1 MLMSTVRLLV
11 LGSILKQG
19 TSHGYAVYSEITSW
33 HAETW
38 TNVKPGSIYHAL
50 DRLRLQ
56 GLIKKVNSKDSVKLG
71 PSRTEYEITRQ
82 GKNEFTKLLESALV
96 SINIQHFAVGIAFM
110 EMFSREKVI
119 KLLEKRCI
127 AFDSS
132 VNFLESLSTDEFTQ
146 KPSMHPELVGIWI
159 SYVKNEV
166 SSTKRILINL
176 RAGKYAFKSKIT
188 KEHENEIS

>member
-1 MLMSTVRLLV
+1 MSTVRLLV

-56 GLIKKVNSKDSVKLG
+56 RLIKKVNSKDSVKLG

-82 GKNEFTKLLESALV
+82 GKDEFTKLLESALV

-127 AFDSS
+127 ALDSS
-132 VNFLESLSTDEFTQ
+132 VNFLESLPTDEFVQ

>member
-38 TNVKPGSIYHAL
+38 TNIKPGSINHEL
-50 DRLRLQ
+50 ERIRMQRLS
-56 GLIKKVNSKDSVKLG
+56 KKVNSKDSVKLG
-71 PSRTEYEITRQ
+71 PSRTEYEKTRQ
-82 GKNEFTKLLESALV
+82 GKDEFTKLLESALV

-127 AFDSS
+127 ALDSS
-132 VNFLESLSTDEFTQ
+132 VNFLESLPTDEFVQ

-176 RAGKYAFKSKIT
+176 RAGKYAFKSQIT

>member
-1 MLMSTVRLLV
+1 MSTVRLLV

-56 GLIKKVNSKDSVKLG
+56 RLIKKVNSKDSVKLG